1 MGRKIKRID
10 EERIEMKYSE
20 YDIQTACDIATGD
33 DGMTGKEVIRILKQL
48 EENDREMM
56 MKGIEKRKK
65 KEVADFF
72 GGEVNGKI

>member
-1 MGRKIKRID
+1 MGKRQNTT
-10 EERIEMKYSE
+10 RMVAKMKYDE

-56 MKGIEKRKK
+56 MKGIEKNDR
-65 KEVADFF
+65 V
-72 GGEVNGKI
+72 